1 MFKKRYFVWL
11 LFSVVAI
18 LAFLATAKFLK
29 PAPPKSFSIATGR
42 SDGAYY
48 HFAKEYQKL
57 LKKEGISLKIV
68 TTAGS
73 IEALK
78 LLDKGKVDVA
88 FIQGGT
94 AGKYINHTNLSSL
107 ASIFY
112 EPLWV
117 FYLRKLQNINYL
129 YDLKGKTIS
138 IGEIGSGTKALS
150 ELLLKENDIT
160 KNNTNIKYLSSK
172 ESIKELQKGKLD
184 ALFMVVSPT
193 SENIKKLLSNK
204 NIKLF
209 SFKRALAY
217 KQKFLFLTDLTLGEG
232 IIDLK
237 KNIPSNNKV
246 LLATT
251 CTLVQNN
258 NFNPELMKLLL
269 KIAKKIH
276 SKKTLFAP
284 EGFFPNAKF
293 TQIPINEDAKIY
305 LLKGDSFL
313 EKIFPFRVAVTINR
327 LIIFLIPLITLL
339 LPFFKGILPI
349 YRWRIRYKIY
359 RWYGQLNEIDKN
371 IEFMDIESIETSIKS
386 IKELQKEIKEQTN
399 IPLSYMGEYY
409 NLQLHIDLILKKLNN
424 KKRMLEKNNHHTI

>member
-1 MFKKRYFVWL
+1 MKKNSRFLVWL
-11 LFSVVAI
+11 LFIGVAV
-18 LAFLATAKFLK
+18 LAFVVTAKFLK

-48 HFAKEYQKL
+48 RFAKEYQKL
-57 LKKEGISLKIV
+57 LKKEGIDLKIV

-73 IEALK
+73 VEALK
-78 LLDKGKVDVA
+78 LLDKGEVDVA
-88 FIQGGT
+88 FVQGGT
-94 AGKYINHTNLSSL
+94 AENYKNDKHLSSL

-112 EPLWV
+112 EPLWI
-117 FYLRKLQNINYL
+117 FYKKDIKPNYL

-138 IGEIGSGTKALS
+138 IGEEGSGTKALS
-150 ELLLKENDIT
+150 SMLLKVNDIT
-160 KNNTNIKYLSSK
+160 AKNTHIRYLSTK
-172 ESIKELQKGKLD
+172 DAIESLKKGSID
-184 ALFMVVSPT
+184 ALFMVVSPK
-193 SENIKKLLSNK
+193 SPNIKKLLLQQ
-204 NIKLF
+204 NIELF

-217 KQKFLFLTDLTLGEG
+217 KQKFLFLTNLTLGEG

-237 KNIPSNNKV
+237 HNIPPSNKV

-269 KIAKKIH
+269 KIAKKVH
-276 SKKTLFAP
+276 SKKTLFAD

-293 TQIPINEDAKIY
+293 TQIPMNDDAKIY

-327 LIIFLIPLITLL
+327 LIIFLIPLVTLL
-339 LPFFKGILPI
+339 LPFFKGILPV

-359 RWYGQLNEIDKN
+359 RWYAQLNEIDKK
-371 IEFMDIESIETSIKS
+371 IEDMDIIDTKKSIDK
-386 IKELQKEIKEQTN
+386 IKELQYEIKEQTN

-409 NLQLHIDLILKKLNN
+409 NLQLHIDLILKKLSN
-424 KKRMLEKNNHHTI
+424 KLENIENDTL

>member
-1 MFKKRYFVWL
+1 MSKSKYFVWL
-11 LFSVVAI
+11 LFAAVVI
-18 LAFLATAKFLK
+18 LAFFTTSKFLK

-48 HFAKEYQKL
+48 HFAKIYQKL
-57 LKKEGISLKIV
+57 LKKEKITLNIV

-73 IEALK
+73 VEALK
-78 LLDKGKVDVA
+78 LLDEGKVDVA
-88 FIQGGT
+88 FVQGGT
-94 AGKYINHTNLSSL
+94 AGKYVKDGRLSTL

-112 EPLWV
+112 EPLWL
-117 FYLRKLQNINYL
+117 FYSTNLKNINYL

-138 IGEIGSGTKALS
+138 IGENGSGTKALS

-160 KNNTNIKYLSSK
+160 PANTNIKYLNSHD
-172 ESIKELQKGKLD
+172 SIKQLKNGKID
-184 ALFMVVSPT
+184 ALFMVVSP
-193 SENIKKLLSNK
+193 SSSNIKKLLSDK
-204 NIKLF
+204 SIELF

-237 KNIPSNNKV
+237 HNIPSQDKI

-251 CTLVQNN
+251 CALVQNN
-258 NFNPELMKLLL
+258 SFNPELMKLLL
-269 KIAKKIH
+269 KITKKVH
-276 SKKTLFAP
+276 SKKTLFAD

-293 TQIPINEDAKIY
+293 AQIPMNEDAKIY

-313 EKIFPFRVAVTINR
+313 EKIFPFRIAVTINR

-339 LPFFKGILPI
+339 LPFFKGILPV

-359 RWYGQLNEIDKN
+359 KWYGKLNKIDKN
-371 IEFMDIESIETSIKS
+371 IEFMDLPEVQNSILK

-424 KKRMLEKNNHHTI
+424 KKILLEKNNHTV

>member
-1 MFKKRYFVWL
+1 LKKNSRFLVWL
-11 LFSVVAI
+11 LFIGVAV
-18 LAFLATAKFLK
+18 LAFVVTAKFLK

-48 HFAKEYQKL
+48 RFAKEYQKL
-57 LKKEGISLKIV
+57 LKKEGIDLKIV

-73 IEALK
+73 VEALK
-78 LLDKGKVDVA
+78 LLDKGEVDVA
-88 FIQGGT
+88 FVQGGT
-94 AGKYINHTNLSSL
+94 AENYKNDKHLSSL

-112 EPLWV
+112 EPLWI
-117 FYLRKLQNINYL
+117 FYKKDIKPNYL

-138 IGEIGSGTKALS
+138 IGEEGSGTKALS
-150 ELLLKENDIT
+150 SMLLKVNDIT
-160 KNNTNIKYLSSK
+160 SKNTHIRYLSTK
-172 ESIKELQKGKLD
+172 DAIESLKKGSID
-184 ALFMVVSPT
+184 ALFMVVSPK
-193 SENIKKLLSNK
+193 SPNIKKLLLQQ
-204 NIKLF
+204 NIELF

-217 KQKFLFLTDLTLGEG
+217 KQKFLFLTNLTLGEG

-237 KNIPSNNKV
+237 HNIPPSNKV

-269 KIAKKIH
+269 KIAKKVH
-276 SKKTLFAP
+276 SKKTLFAD

-293 TQIPINEDAKIY
+293 TQIPMNDDAKIY

-327 LIIFLIPLITLL
+327 LIIFLIPLVTLL
-339 LPFFKGILPI
+339 LPFFKGILPV

-359 RWYGQLNEIDKN
+359 RWYAQLNEIDKK
-371 IEFMDIESIETSIKS
+371 IEDMDIIDTKKSIDK
-386 IKELQKEIKEQTN
+386 IKELQYEIKEQTN

-409 NLQLHIDLILKKLNN
+409 NLQLHIDLILKKLSN
-424 KKRMLEKNNHHTI
+424 KLENIENDTL

>member
-1 MFKKRYFVWL
+1 MFKSKYFVWL
-11 LFSVVAI
+11 LFVAVAI

-57 LKKEGISLKIV
+57 LKKEGVVLNIV

-73 IEALK
+73 VEALK
-78 LLDKGKVDVA
+78 LLDEDKVDVA

-94 AGKYINHTNLSSL
+94 AGKYINHSNLSSL

-117 FYLRKLQNINYL
+117 FYSRKLQNINYL

-138 IGEIGSGTKALS
+138 IGEVGSGTKALS
-150 ELLLKENDIT
+150 ELLLRENDIT
-160 KNNTNIKYLSSK
+160 VKNTNIKYLSSK
-172 ESIKELQKGKLD
+172 ESIKELQNGKLD
-184 ALFMVVSPT
+184 ALFMVVSP
-193 SENIKKLLSNK
+193 SSSNIKKLLSDK

-237 KNIPSNNKV
+237 KNIPSSDKTV
-246 LLATT
+246 LATT

-276 SKKTLFAP
+276 SKKTLFAE
-284 EGFFPNAKF
+284 EGFFPNSKF
-293 TQIPINEDAKIY
+293 TQIPMNEDAKIY

-359 RWYGQLNEIDKN
+359 KWYGKLNEIDKN
-371 IEFMDIESIETSIKS
+371 IEFMDIKSIQKSIKN

-409 NLQLHIDLILKKLNN
+409 NLQLHIDLILKKLKN
-424 KKRMLEKNNHHTI
+424 KKSMLEKNNHHTV

>member
-1 MFKKRYFVWL
+1 MFKNKYTVWL
-11 LFSVVAI
+11 LFFAVAI
-18 LAFLATAKFLK
+18 LAFFLTAKFLK
-29 PAPPKSFSIATGR
+29 PAPPRSFSIATGR

-57 LKKEGISLKIV
+57 LKKDGITLKIV

-78 LLDKGKVDVA
+78 LLDEGKVDVA

-94 AGKYINHTNLSSL
+94 AGKYTNHPHLSSL

-117 FYLRKLQNINYL
+117 FYSRKIKNINYL

-138 IGEIGSGTKALS
+138 IGENGSGTKALS
-150 ELLLKENDIT
+150 EVLLKENGVT
-160 KNNTNIKYLSSK
+160 KNNTKIKYLSSK
-172 ESIKELQKGKLD
+172 DSIKELQTGKLD
-184 ALFMVVSPT
+184 ALFMVVSP
-193 SENIKKLLSNK
+193 SSLNIKKLLSDD

-217 KQKFLFLTDLTLGEG
+217 KQKFLYLTDLTLGEG

-237 KNIPSNNKV
+237 KNIPTSNKV

-251 CTLVQNN
+251 CTLVENN
-258 NFNPELMKLLL
+258 NFNPELMRLLL

-276 SKKTLFAP
+276 SKKSIFAS

-293 TQIPINEDAKIY
+293 TQIPMNEDAKIY
-305 LLKGDSFL
+305 LIKGDSFL
-313 EKIFPFRVAVTINR
+313 EKIFPFRIAVTINR

-359 RWYGQLNEIDKN
+359 RWYGKLNEIDKN
-371 IEFMDIESIETSIKS
+371 IEFMDIKSIQKSIKS
-386 IKELQKEIKEQTN
+386 IKELQKEIKEQTD

-409 NLQLHIDLILKKLNN
+409 NLQLHIDLILKKLKN
-424 KKRMLEKNNHHTI
+424 KMSLYER

>member
-1 MFKKRYFVWL
+1 VFKSKYFVWL
-11 LFSVVAI
+11 LFLAVAI
-18 LAFLATAKFLK
+18 LAFFATAKFIK
-29 PAPPKSFSIATGR
+29 PAPPKSFTIATGR

-48 HFAKEYQKL
+48 HFAKIYQQL
-57 LKKEGISLKIV
+57 LKKEKITLNIV

-73 IEALK
+73 VEALK
-78 LLDKGKVDVA
+78 LLDEGKVDVA
-88 FIQGGT
+88 FVQGGT
-94 AGKYINHTNLSSL
+94 AGKYVKDDKLSSL

-117 FYLRKLQNINYL
+117 FYSRKLQNIDYL

-138 IGEIGSGTKALS
+138 IGENGSGTKALS

-160 KNNTNIKYLSSK
+160 PKNTHIKYLSSHD
-172 ESIKELQKGKLD
+172 SIKQLKNGKID
-184 ALFMVVSPT
+184 ALFMVVSP
-193 SENIKKLLSNK
+193 SSSNIKKLLSDEG
-204 NIKLF
+204 IKLF

-237 KNIPSNNKV
+237 QNIPSSDKI

-258 NFNPELMKLLL
+258 SFNPELMKLLL
-269 KIAKKIH
+269 KIAKKVH
-276 SKKTLFAP
+276 SKKTLFAD
-284 EGFFPNAKF
+284 EGFFPNSKF
-293 TQIPINEDAKIY
+293 TQIPMNEDAKIY

-359 RWYGQLNEIDKN
+359 KWYGKLNEIDKN
-371 IEFMDIESIETSIKS
+371 IEFMDLKKVQNSIKK

-409 NLQLHIDLILKKLNN
+409 NLQLHIDLILKKLKN
-424 KKRMLEKNNHHTI
+424 KKIMLEKNNNTV